1 MGEWETGFEDYSH
14 RNFQASL
21 FPLGLRQGQNH
32 LEPALQASRASWG
45 GLRLLSQQPGS
56 LSDRERQI
64 SSFNNKKKLWQVLYN
79 QMQTK
84 DIGRQRRK
92 NPAGGHHHAGSWG
105 FLVPLHDSSG
115 RVWAYCS
122 LNMRPAWGPSDSG
135 CARGQCGHCTPR
147 TCEGSQGD
155 IKMNICV

>member
-1 MGEWETGFEDYSH
+1 MNGKLVLKTIPTEISRPVCSHWGCDKDKTIWSQLCRPAGQAGGGSGYSH
-14 RNFQASL
+14 SNRVRSL
-21 FPLGLRQGQNH
+21 TVKGRFH
-32 LEPALQASRASWG
+32 LSTV
-45 GLRLLSQQPGS
+45 
-56 LSDRERQI
+56 
-64 SSFNNKKKLWQVLYN
+64 KKKLWQVLYN

-105 FLVPLHDSSG
+105 FLAPLHDSSG
-115 RVWAYCS
+115 RVSAYCS
-122 LNMRPAWGPSDSG
+122 LNVRPARGPSDSG

>member
-1 MGEWETGFEDYSH
+1 MGEWETGSEDYSH
-14 RNFQASL
+14 RDFQASP

-45 GLRLLSQQPGS
+45 GSGYSHSNRVRSLTVKGRFHLSTV
-56 LSDRERQI
+56 
-64 SSFNNKKKLWQVLYN
+64 KKKLWQVLYN

-105 FLVPLHDSSG
+105 FLAPLHDSSG
-115 RVWAYCS
+115 RVSAYCS
-122 LNMRPAWGPSDSG
+122 LTVRPARGPSDSG

>member
-1 MGEWETGFEDYSH
+1 MNGKLVLKTIPTEISRPVCSH
-14 RNFQASL
+14 WGCDKDKTIWSQLCRPAGQA
-21 FPLGLRQGQNH
+21 G
-32 LEPALQASRASWG
+32 G

-64 SSFNNKKKLWQVLYN
+64 SSFDSKKKLWQVLYN

-105 FLVPLHDSSG
+105 FLAPLHDSSG
-115 RVWAYCS
+115 RVSAYCS
-122 LNMRPAWGPSDSG
+122 LNVRPARGPSDSG